1 MLAIKKARKLIESNP
16 SDPSA
21 QFISTLVLALESE
34 GDISVASLYK
44 LDFKYFELAL
54 EILSEWRLDR
64 YYASKLLLLDTSAQ
78 ASELGRSVTP
88 KPAVP

>member
-1 MLAIKKARKLIESNP
+1 MLAIKKARKLIQSNP

-21 QFISTLVLALESE
+21 QFISSLVFALETE
-34 GDISVASLYK
+34 GQISVKSLYN
-44 LDFKYFELAL
+44 LDFKSFELAL
-54 EILSEWRLDR
+54 DILSEWRLDR
-64 YYASKLLLLDTSAQ
+64 YYASKLLLLDASAQ